1 MGGRGRV
8 ATRPYMRYGK
18 GMPSS
23 IPTASAELVAMPIFQ
38 GLGVDALEEIRSA
51 AQPAQATPGE
61 AYVLQGEPATRFYLL
76 RSGRVRLSQVTPEG
90 QQVIMRFIAPG
101 EEFGIVAVL
110 GRLPYPVT
118 AEAVEASVALAW
130 TGAVFQDLIL
140 RHPQIGLN
148 GMAMLAERVKEFQ
161 DRLREA
167 GTQRVERRVA
177 NALLRLA
184 RQAGR
189 AVEGTVLIDLPLSRQ
204 DLAEMTGTTLFS
216 VSRVLAAWE
225 ERGLVGSARKRISLL
240 KPHALV
246 SIAED
251 LPEG

>member
-1 MGGRGRV
+1 
-8 ATRPYMRYGK
+8 
-18 GMPSS
+18 MPGSPPAPPIGAVLTPAANS
-23 IPTASAELVAMPIFQ
+23 AAAELVAMPIFQ
-38 GLGVDALEEIRSA
+38 GLSEETCAAVLAA
-51 AQPAQATPGE
+51 AQIVPAAPGE
-61 AYVLQGEPATRFYLL
+61 AYLCQGEPATRFYLL

-118 AEAVEASVALAW
+118 AEAVESSVTLVW
-130 TGAVFQDLIL
+130 SGAVFQDLIL

-189 AVEGTVLIDLPLSRQ
+189 SVEGSVLIDLPLSRQ

-240 KPHALV
+240 RPHALV
-246 SIAED
+246 AIAED

>member
-1 MGGRGRV
+1 MQA
-8 ATRPYMRYGK
+8 AT
-18 GMPSS
+18 SAT
-23 IPTASAELVAMPIFQ
+23 TAEVTDPAAAAAAAELAAMPIFQ
-38 GLGVDALEEIRSA
+38 GLSA
-51 AQPAQATPGE
+51 AVCAAVLAASQTAPAVPGE
-61 AYVLQGEPATRFYLL
+61 AYVCQGEPATRFYLL

-118 AEAVEASVALAW
+118 AEAVEPSVALAW
-130 TGAVFQDLIL
+130 GGALFQDLIL
-140 RHPQIGLN
+140 RHPRIGLN
-148 GMAMLAERVKEFQ
+148 GMAMLAERVQEFQ

-189 AVEGTVLIDLPLSRQ
+189 AVEGGVLIDLPLSRQ

-240 KPHALV
+240 SPHALV
-246 SIAED
+246 AIAED
-251 LPEG
+251 LPEA